1 MRETGAIAS
10 VFSVQFPAV
19 LQSGYRSARHGE
31 HSTLSGVQGAC
42 GYGQRGNNRR
52 IRTPERQFAG
62 VRTQAHTRGV
72 GAVVAV
78 KCGEPHIKLR
88 IASRCRCSKLPC
100 RRFIGGIGNMGAE
113 QFPPEFDLSGIT
125 QSVQCSGAAHYRITG
140 CINIFIKVKRRFRDN
155 IGVWCQ
161 PGGYSGISQHS
172 GGGNRERQENG
183 PPVPAEKRGRWRR
196 QWWWRLFAFQILDI
210 AVEHRVEQLL
220 LFITAGEQRGE
231 PRFELG
237 RVVE

>member
-1 MRETGAIAS
+1 
-10 VFSVQFPAV
+10 
-19 LQSGYRSARHGE
+19 
-31 HSTLSGVQGAC
+31 
-42 GYGQRGNNRR
+42 
-52 IRTPERQFAG
+52 
-62 VRTQAHTRGV
+62 
-72 GAVVAV
+72 
-78 KCGEPHIKLR
+78 
-88 IASRCRCSKLPC
+88 
-100 RRFIGGIGNMGAE
+100 MGAE

-237 RVVE
+237 RVVERGPEANRRQYTPSAYPGSGRHLETRRFQQRKQRVEREVDILLIGRRHPLQRRSLPSF